1 MNNTVARVA
10 VFIAALAAL
19 AAGGLVIFDAEQNLR
34 ARQSAGAAF
43 DAQAQGVAADLVRLR
58 AAQQA
63 YVAEGQGADYWMA
76 QSADALVERGPRPG
90 GAGGG
95 RQRRGDAVGDPGG
108 VAASSRI
115 SASST

>member
-76 QSADALVERGPRPG
+76 Q
-90 GAGGG
+90 
-95 RQRRGDAVGDPGG
+95 
-108 VAASSRI
+108 
-115 SASST
+115 